1 MEIYMMLPFTSVIE
15 RPKYM
20 ERSAVLTEDYIEQFG
35 NARFVY
41 KARPGVSKR
50 FANCTGSR
58 ISWCTGSRIS
68 WLYTRVKPETFKLYK
83 KEEDE

>member
-1 MEIYMMLPFTSVIE
+1 MKIYIMLPFTSVIE

-58 ISWCTGSRIS
+58 ISW
-68 WLYTRVKPETFKLYK
+68 LYTRVKPETFKLYR